1 MTIHIGKTYYH
12 ILPPEQ
18 KSLWP
23 SLHKLSE
30 LGFVL
35 YGGTA
40 IALQCGH
47 RNSVDFDFFSSLP
60 YTKEEIYTA
69 LPFLRGQE
77 VLQDSERTLTVA
89 YKKDKN
95 TLPVKLSFFSGIRF
109 GRIGEPVMSEDNNL
123 WLASKEDLLSLKLA
137 TIVKRVATKD
147 YMDVAQLVRDGL
159 SLEKGILGAM
169 RLYGDSF
176 IPAISL
182 TSLLYFKDL
191 NPPLSLKDQ
200 KELVSAIRK
209 LPEQDFVKHKI
220 PEKQAYWLESDDV
233 FINLDTKKIKE
244 YCFTFFTP
252 ESKSLSES
260 LLKKVRTI
268 STSNVDR
275 LEAALFINL
284 LRKQGLLQHGKQK
297 TTEIER

>member
-1 MTIHIGKTYYH
+1 
-12 ILPPEQ
+12 
-18 KSLWP
+18 
-23 SLHKLSE
+23 
-30 LGFVL
+30 
-35 YGGTA
+35 
-40 IALQCGH
+40 
-47 RNSVDFDFFSSLP
+47 
-60 YTKEEIYTA
+60 
-69 LPFLRGQE
+69 
-77 VLQDSERTLTVA
+77 
-89 YKKDKN
+89 
-95 TLPVKLSFFSGIRF
+95 
-109 GRIGEPVMSEDNNL
+109 MSEDNNL

-137 TIVKRVATKD
+137 TIVKPVATKD

-200 KELVSAIRK
+200 KELVAAIRK

-220 PEKQAYWLESDDV
+220 PEKRAYWLESDDV

-268 STSNVDR
+268 SSSNVDR